1 VQTIADEL
9 RDIADRLELEQL
21 VQSGRPRIGFDQA
34 FDVLIKHEGG
44 YVDHPSDPGG
54 RTNYGISQRAYPGE
68 DIRNMTIE
76 RAKQIYKR
84 DYWDACRCDD
94 LRGDIG
100 FHVFDAA
107 VNSGVRRASLWL
119 QAAVGATPDGKIG
132 PRTIAAANAMD
143 PSDVVRMICGIRLRF
158 MTDLSTWQ
166 SFGRGWARRIANNLT
181 L

>member
-1 VQTIADEL
+1 MQTIAAQL
-9 RDIADRLELEQL
+9 REIADRLDIELLKQADML
-21 VQSGRPRIGFDQA
+21 PITFDQA

-54 RTNYGISQRAYPGE
+54 RTNYGISQRAYPSE
-68 DIRNMTIE
+68 DIRNMTLE
-76 RAKQIYKR
+76 RAKQIYRR
-84 DYWDACRCDD
+84 DYWDACRCDE

-119 QAAVGATPDGKIG
+119 QAAAGATPDGKIG
-132 PRTIAAANAMD
+132 PQTIAAANAMD
-143 PSDVVRMICGIRLRF
+143 PSDVVRMISGIRLRF
-158 MTDLSTWQ
+158 MTDLSTWP
-166 SFGRGWARRIANNLT
+166 SFGRGWTRRIANNLT